1 MKHLK
6 TITFPLL
13 AFIMIYVLSSCNCIV
28 GEGNIELEEREVSG
42 FNKISLGI
50 HAKVILKQDSAY
62 SMRVNA
68 QANILELLKTEVQGN
83 TLKIDYGFNCVRDA
97 REVTIYLSMPELQG
111 VDVSGSGKVI
121 CMQGFRTKNLDLDVS
136 GSGEIM
142 MEAAAA
148 FIQSRI
154 SGSGKIDI
162 AGKAKKHE
170 LDISGSGGIYAF
182 NLRTTDTKVHINGSG
197 DAKVYAIGSLYAR
210 ISGSGSVYYKGEPE
224 LSSDMNGSGQVIK
237 KN

>member
-1 MKHLK
+1 VKHLK
-6 TITFPLL
+6 NLTFPLL
-13 AFIMIYVLSSCNCIV
+13 AIIMIYALSSCDCIV
-28 GEGNIELEEREVSG
+28 GDGNVEVEDREVTG

-62 SMRVNA
+62 SMRVDA

-83 TLKIDYGFNCVRDA
+83 TLQINYGFNCVRDV
-97 REVTIYLSMPELQG
+97 RQVTIYLSMPELQG
-111 VDVSGSGKVI
+111 VDLSGSGKVI
-121 CMQGFRTKNLDLDVS
+121 CMQGFKTTNLDFDVS

-142 MEAAAA
+142 MEADATL
-148 FIQSRI
+148 IQSRI
-154 SGSGKIDI
+154 SGSGRIDI

-182 NLRTTDTKVHINGSG
+182 NLRTNDTKVKINGSG
-197 DAKVYAIGSLYAR
+197 DAKVFAIGSLYAR
-210 ISGSGSVYYKGEPE
+210 ISGSGSVYYKGEPK
-224 LSSDMNGSGQVIK
+224 LSSDINGSGRVIK